1 MWINSSKCYNSGN
14 LYNLSKT
21 NSVTPRHIFITAN
34 IEWDEKNCITW
45 VLTLGIAG
53 CVSSRNNID
62 VECKYTK
69 REIKLAVAETFM
81 MQWHS
86 NLNNVSLNP
95 ILRTY
100 RNLKFDFRME
110 PHLNLVTNYK
120 YRNAITKLRASSHTL
135 EVERG
140 RYTNPKTPL
149 NDRLCSLC
157 GIIEDEAHFLVGCKS
172 YTRERQELFAKIINV
187 FPQNEQMNDTDK
199 FVFMLSYPDQNLLT
213 IVGNSSTSASS
224 WGIRASNLSLFHH
237 SLLVLFSYM
246 SPRVLWRSQVPD
258 CHIVMVTH
266 TLVLGTVIFNEEC
279 YMLSMRRPKD
289 IVEGYGV
296 GGDRVSP

>member
-1 MWINSSKCYNSGN
+1 MDKIHLMYLRSILGIKASSSNIITLGECGSIPP
-14 LYNLSKT
+14 
-21 NSVTPRHIFITAN
+21 SVTIQAI
-34 IEWDEKNCITW
+34 CITYLKRIQSLPDTSLLKQTW
-45 VLTLGIAG
+45 NEMKKLHNLGFNTWY
-53 CVSSRNNID
+53 SRVCELAKQNNID

-69 REIKLAVAETFM
+69 REIKLAVAETFK

-86 NLNNVSLNP
+86 NLNNVTFNP
-95 ILRTY
+95 IPRTY

-140 RYTNPKTPL
+140 RNTYPKTPL

-157 GIIEDEAHFLVGCKS
+157 GIIEDEAHFLVGCRS

-187 FPQNEQMNDTDK
+187 FPQFEQMNDTDK

-213 IVGNSSTSASS
+213 IVGKFIYICFQLRNSC
-224 WGIRASNLSLFHH
+224 
-237 SLLVLFSYM
+237 
-246 SPRVLWRSQVPD
+246 Q
-258 CHIVMVTH
+258 
-266 TLVLGTVIFNEEC
+266 
-279 YMLSMRRPKD
+279 
-289 IVEGYGV
+289 
-296 GGDRVSP
+296 